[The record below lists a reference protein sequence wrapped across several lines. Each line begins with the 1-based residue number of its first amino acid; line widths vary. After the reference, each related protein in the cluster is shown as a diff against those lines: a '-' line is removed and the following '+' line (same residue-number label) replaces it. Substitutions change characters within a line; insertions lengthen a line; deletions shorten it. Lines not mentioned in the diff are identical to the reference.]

1 MRHWYTLSSF
11 FGEKRPEG
19 VQVTTN
25 VRLAVDIGGTF
36 TDIVYTGADGVLNA
50 RKVSTTPDDITVGI
64 LEGLN
69 RAGVEAAALE
79 AFVHGT
85 TIALNALLEG
95 KTPRVG
101 LVTTRGFRD
110 VLEIMR
116 TNRPSMYD
124 LQQEKPVPLV
134 PRQDR
139 MEVSARMSYTGE
151 TVTPV
156 HADEV
161 RAVAK
166 HFASEGIG
174 SVAVCLLHAYANPE
188 HEREVER
195 ILREELP
202 EATVSL
208 STDVSRMWREFE
220 RTSTAVSNAATKP
233 IVARYLGRL
242 EDKLS
247 AERFGGRVLIMQS
260 NGGVMSTVDAR
271 KRPVATLM
279 SGPVGGVT
287 GALEMARL
295 LGGETNL
302 VTLDIGGT
310 SADVAIV
317 DRGEAVTRT
326 VGHIGRWPVMVP
338 MVDIES
344 IGAGGGSIARVDE
357 FGALLVG
364 PESAGAD
371 PGPACYGRGGTAATV
386 TDANLLL
393 GRIDPSYFLGGD
405 LELDVE
411 AAERAVQTHV
421 AEPYGMNVHRAA
433 EGVVTVIN
441 SNMTRLLWEVMIG
454 RGYDPRDF
462 ALLAFGGGG
471 PLHACELAQALGIRE
486 VIVPTEPGTF
496 SAFGILGADL
506 RHDRDQMMVGGE
518 AGDPA
523 AVAAAY
529 AALEQEGLAQLEAEQ
544 AGHVAV
550 EFVRSA
556 ELRYIG
562 QDHWISVELPRNGN
576 GDPLAAARQMFHDKH
591 ERLYGFRREDT
602 PVDLVRIQVS
612 AIGRLPAGGAHMAR
626 ASGDPA
632 HARKTRRLFAGGD
645 WLEAEFVDRGA
656 LAVGDELQG
665 PCVIEEAGSTTYVP
679 PGSRIHRD
687 QHGLLHIDVPTEG
700 GDR

>member
-1 MRHWYTLSSF
+1 MTAR
-11 FGEKRPEG
+11 
-19 VQVTTN
+19 V
-25 VRLAVDIGGTF
+25 AVDIGGTF
-36 TDIVYTGADGVLNA
+36 TDIVYTDEAGELGA
-50 RKVSTTPDDITVGI
+50 RKVSTTPEDITVGI
-64 LEGLN
+64 LEGLV
-69 RAGVEAAALE
+69 RADIDVSALD

-101 LVTTRGFRD
+101 LITTKGFRD

-116 TNRPSMYD
+116 TNRPDMYD

-134 PRQDR
+134 PRRDR
-139 MEVSARMSYTGE
+139 VEISARMTYTGE
-151 TVTPV
+151 TLAPV
-156 HADEV
+156 DSDEV

-166 HFASEGIG
+166 RFAADGVG
-174 SVAVCLLHAYANPE
+174 SIAVSLLHAYVNPE
-188 HEREVER
+188 HEREIGR
-195 ILREELP
+195 LLREELP
-202 EATVSL
+202 QATISL
-208 STDVSRMWREFE
+208 STDISRMWREFE

-233 IVARYLGRL
+233 IVARYLRSL
-242 EDKLS
+242 ERKLS

-260 NGGVMSTVDAR
+260 NGGVMSASEAR
-271 KRPVATLM
+271 ERPVATLM

-287 GALEMARL
+287 GALEISRL
-295 LGGETNL
+295 LGGDRDL

-338 MVDIES
+338 MVDIVS

-393 GRIDPSYFLGGD
+393 GRIDPAYFLGGE
-405 LELDVE
+405 LELDIG
-411 AAERAVQTHV
+411 AAEQALRTHV
-421 AEPYGMNVHRAA
+421 ADPYAMEVQQAA
-433 EGVVTVIN
+433 EGVITVIN

-471 PLHACELAQALGIRE
+471 PLHACELAQALGIE
-486 VIVPTEPGTF
+486 KVIVPVEPGTF
-496 SAFGILGADL
+496 SAIGILGADL
-506 RHDRDQMMVGGE
+506 RHDRERMMTGGE
-518 AGDPA
+518 AGSSA
-523 AVAAAY
+523 AVAAAFTE
-529 AALEQEGLAQLEAEQ
+529 LEREGLAQLEAEQ
-544 AGHVAV
+544 AGHLEV
-550 EFVRSA
+550 EFIRSA

-562 QDHWISVELPRNGN
+562 QDHWISVELPRADD
-576 GDPLAAARQMFHDKH
+576 GDSLAAARTLFHDKH
-591 ERLYGFRREDT
+591 ERLYGFRREET

-612 AIGRLPAGGAHMAR
+612 TVGRLPVGAVGAAETNGAGAPTRKARRVYAGGGWVDAA
-626 ASGDPA
+626 
-632 HARKTRRLFAGGD
+632 
-645 WLEAEFVDRGA
+645 FVDRAA
-656 LAVGDELQG
+656 LPVDEELDG
-665 PCVIEEAGSTTYVP
+665 PYVIEEAGSTTYVP
-679 PGSRIHRD
+679 PGCRVRRD
-687 QHGLLHIDVPTEG
+687 PHGLLHIDVPTEG
-700 GDR
+700 SEL